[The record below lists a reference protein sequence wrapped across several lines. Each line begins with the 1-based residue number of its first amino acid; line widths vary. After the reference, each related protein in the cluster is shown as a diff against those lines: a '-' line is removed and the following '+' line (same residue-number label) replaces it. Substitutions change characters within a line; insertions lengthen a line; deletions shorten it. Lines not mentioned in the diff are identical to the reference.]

1 MHNGYSNYDFIRM
14 PASVRK
20 KEIITLLLS
29 IDAAVRAKY
38 FIGPYTSN
46 VSKVIY
52 LMRNGVGCYN
62 SELRPFRIYN

>member
-1 MHNGYSNYDFIRM
+1 M

-20 KEIITLLLS
+20 KEIITLLVS
-29 IDAAVRAKY
+29 IDAAVNARY

-52 LMRNGVGCYN
+52 LLRNGVGCYN
-62 SELRPFRIYN
+62 SELIPFKIYN